1 MGHNTKWQRNL
12 RLRSESTKNGD
23 HYWVF
28 AHATP
33 TFNDEGKIISYHS
46 NRTAPSRVGIEYI
59 EGIYN
64 LLLKEENSHADPER
78 D

>member
-1 MGHNTKWQRNL
+1 
-12 RLRSESTKNGD
+12 
-23 HYWVF
+23 

-59 EGIYN
+59 EGIYD
-64 LLLKEENSHADPER
+64 LLLKEENSHADPRKGLEASFNLMVNFLGQQKKSY
-78 D
+78 DEFVLTL